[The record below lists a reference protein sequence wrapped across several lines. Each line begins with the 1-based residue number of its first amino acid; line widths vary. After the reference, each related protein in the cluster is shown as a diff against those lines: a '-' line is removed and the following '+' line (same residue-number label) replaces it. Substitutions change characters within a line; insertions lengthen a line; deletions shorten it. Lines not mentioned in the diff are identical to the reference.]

1 MTVNKNKDISISKSG
16 ILSYRDRAPG
26 IYAIFAIKERNIL
39 GASPLTWPLKSLMT
53 SYMTQISIWSD
64 RDRQDEQFLF
74 YDQCQHMNSSKDICQ
89 KRQPLLDPLLKG

>member
-1 MTVNKNKDISISKSG
+1 MTVNKNKDISISKSS
-16 ILSYRDRAPG
+16 ILSYPERAPG
-26 IYAIFAIKERNIL
+26 TYAIFAIKERNIL

-74 YDQCQHMNSSKDICQ
+74 YDLCQHMKSSKDICQ
-89 KRQPLLDPLLKG
+89 KRQPLLGP

>member
-1 MTVNKNKDISISKSG
+1 MTVNKNKDISISKSS
-16 ILSYRDRAPG
+16 ILSYPERAPG

-39 GASPLTWPLKSLMT
+39 GASPLTWALKSLMT

-74 YDQCQHMNSSKDICQ
+74 YDLCQHMNSS
-89 KRQPLLDPLLKG
+89 